1 MTNQKISISETTTPR
16 PLRNMSLHVASPTN
30 PTPLLLDVVQAANYL
45 GCSERYVRR
54 LIHERR
60 IPFVRLGGRKIR
72 FATTDLESWVDEQ
85 RVPVRPAR
93 RRHRG

>member
-1 MTNQKISISETTTPR
+1 MTNPKFPISETTTPR
-16 PLRNMSLHVASPTN
+16 PLRNMSLDVANSKN
-30 PTPLLLDVVQAANYL
+30 PSALLLDVVQTATYL

>member
-1 MTNQKISISETTTPR
+1 MTHQKNCVADDQTDR
-16 PLRNMSLHVASPTN
+16 PLRNMSLDVANSKHPSA
-30 PTPLLLDVVQAANYL
+30 LLLDVVQTATYL

-72 FATTDLESWVDEQ
+72 FATSDLESWVDEQ

>member
-1 MTNQKISISETTTPR
+1 
-16 PLRNMSLHVASPTN
+16 MSLHVANPTN
-30 PTPLLLDVVQAANYL
+30 PTPLLLDVVQTANYL

-72 FATTDLESWVDEQ
+72 FATRDLEGWVDEQ

>member
-1 MTNQKISISETTTPR
+1 MTNQKNCVASDQTER
-16 PLRNMSLHVASPTN
+16 QLCNMSLNVATRVESGAV
-30 PTPLLLDVVQAANYL
+30 LLDVVQTATYL

-72 FATTDLESWVDEQ
+72 FATSDLESWVDEQ